1 MAATITKLITT
12 VDMVTD
18 MDTVMAI
25 IIDQITVRN
34 RMLISIPLKKFLTR
48 KLFSENGET
57 TVTGVTLVDI
67 VMDMVTV
74 VTHITLL
81 MLIQALFIP
90 KL

>member
-1 MAATITKLITT
+1 M
-12 VDMVTD
+12 VDMVMD
-18 MDTVMAI
+18 MDTVMVI
-25 IIDQITVRN
+25 TIDQITVRN
-34 RMLISIPLKKFLTR
+34 RMLISIPSKKFLTR

-57 TVTGVTLVDI
+57 TVTGVTLVDT

>member
-1 MAATITKLITT
+1 M
-12 VDMVTD
+12 D
-18 MDTVMAI
+18 MDTVMVI
-25 IIDQITVRN
+25 TIDQITVRN
-34 RMLISIPLKKFLTR
+34 RMLISIPSKKFLTR

-57 TVTGVTLVDI
+57 TVTGVTLVDT

>member
-1 MAATITKLITT
+1 
-12 VDMVTD
+12 
-18 MDTVMAI
+18 MDTVMVTVI
-25 IIDQITVRN
+25 TIDQITVQN
-34 RMLISIPLKKFLTR
+34 RMLISMPLKKFLTR